1 MKCGADVSG
10 EQGNVATTV
19 LPAADERDPMEEV
32 LELVKKATI
41 GEYEILK
48 ELGRGGMASVYLAHD
63 IALDRKVAIKVMAP
77 ALLMMGE
84 GMTERFRR
92 EARTAANL
100 SHPHIIPIYTVKS
113 TGKTL
118 FFVMKFVP
126 GRSLEAIIKD
136 TGPMPVP
143 MAKAILQQV
152 AGALGYAH
160 RSGVVHRDVKPAN
173 IMIDDEG
180 WSVVTDFGIAKVAE
194 NRGLTM
200 TGVAVGTPAYM
211 SPEQC
216 AAKDITGKS
225 DQYSLG
231 VVAYEML
238 TGRQPF
244 QGDSAMAI
252 MFAHFHEQ
260 PRPLI
265 EERSDCP
272 PELAAL
278 VMRML
283 EKAPDKRWE
292 SMEELVTG
300 LNARP
305 LAHDDPIRLQLLE
318 LARKG
323 GGRSVLDTIPSPPSS
338 PVPRGRGHAAS
349 DAATT
354 PIPVQRVVDLA
365 LAPARGE
372 VYVGDAM
379 QFTATPRSASGVT
392 TASPVSWATN
402 NQAVASITA
411 GGLLTGHAAG
421 VATVIATCDGV
432 SATAE
437 VTVAA
442 VPVGSVVIEPAQLR
456 MGEGEERDL
465 VATVKDRRGGAV
477 SDRGVRWSVTPAG
490 MVTVTDQGHLVALK
504 EGAAEIVAEC
514 DGVRGS
520 ARVVVVPAPVASI
533 TIDPSNPTVVA
544 GQTMSLKA
552 ALSDARGKSLGRRPV
567 SWRSAS
573 DRVATV
579 GPDGLVT
586 GVSEGTAEITA
597 TADGREAKV
606 TVRVTPTPVASVTV
620 APPPPIPVGSTV
632 QLIALL
638 KDARGHAL
646 TGREVKWASA
656 AAKIATVNAAGEV
669 TGVAVGSAKV
679 TASCEAH
686 SWTVTVGVVPVP
698 VASVRIEGAT
708 PLTVGGSGTLK
719 AVVADEAGNPL
730 SGRQVSWTSDHPKR
744 LAISSDGRIVAKAPG
759 TVTVRARVEGREAEV
774 TVTVAPAQV
783 SEAVTAKV
791 AADELPAA
799 PPPALAPLPPV
810 DRERPAES
818 VPSGRRGK
826 LIGGLVGIAAVAVIG
841 VMLTNRGGGEPAAS
855 PADTTAV
862 IPAPVAGPETPP
874 APAPVAI
881 ARVSILGETGP
892 VAVGRTRQLAV
903 QLHDAAGN
911 ELGGRAVAW
920 TSSDTSVLAV
930 SLVGAVTG
938 RKPGSA
944 TVTASSEGRSGT
956 ITLQVNEATAD
967 LPAPVA
973 SVHLS
978 GGGETL
984 DPGGTAQITAEARD
998 AKGRPLAGRTVV
1010 WNSSDPGVVSVSSTG
1025 LVKAI
1030 GPGTATVTASS
1041 EGLDARAT
1049 FTVNQPRPAPVAA
1062 IAITPASTAV
1072 DVGASVQLQA
1082 GLRDERGQPL
1092 QDRPVSWKSSDERI
1106 ARVNQE
1112 GEVTAVASG
1121 SVTITATAE
1130 GKSARAS
1137 VTANEVVITAASV
1150 ALTATGRELTVGETS
1165 RWSAV
1170 ARDSRGRDLA
1180 DRTIAWSSSAP
1191 RVASVAGGL
1200 ITALAPG
1207 TAEITATV
1215 DGRKAA
1221 EKVTV
1226 KAAVA
1231 AAPPPT
1237 AATTA
1242 ASGILPKRALQAGG
1256 GLTCGI
1262 GDRGA
1267 VCWGGG
1273 ASTLSVISGTSGLKS
1288 IGVGRGFACGLLGS
1302 GEAVC
1307 WGENK
1312 SGQLGNG
1319 STAASPTPVAVQGD
1333 HQFSALA
1340 VGGAHVCGLADGK
1353 IWCWG
1358 RGKFGQLGEGQSS
1371 DRKKPVP
1378 VRSKESFTAIAA
1390 GDDHTCALNAA
1401 GKAFCWGLGFA
1412 GQLGFGSRG
1421 QMTEPVDV
1429 SGKPRYESLVAGGKH
1444 TCAVTAEGKAYCWGA
1459 NESGQVGDG
1468 SKDDRTT
1475 PMAVSSDEAFASLT
1489 AGNAHTCGVTPAG
1502 AVLCWGENKAG
1513 QLGNGSKKDSTKP
1526 VPVPA
1531 TERFRLVSAGGGHT
1545 CGLTTEGAVLCW
1557 GNNAQGQLG
1566 DGGTEDRASPA
1577 PVRAN

>member
-10 EQGNVATTV
+10 EQGNIATTV
-19 LPAADERDPMEEV
+19 LPAAGERDPMEEV

-41 GEYEILK
+41 GEYEILT

-63 IALDRKVAIKVMAP
+63 IALDRKVAIKVMSP

-143 MAKAILQQV
+143 MVKAILQQV

-160 RSGVVHRDVKPAN
+160 RSGIVHRDVKPAN

-265 EERSDCP
+265 EERPDCP
-272 PELAAL
+272 ADLATL

-283 EKAPDKRWE
+283 EKGPDRRWE

-305 LAHDDPIRLQLLE
+305 LAHDDPIRIQLLE

-323 GGRSVLDTIPSPPSS
+323 GGRSLLDTIPSPPSS
-338 PVPRGRGHAAS
+338 PVPPARGRAAS
-349 DAATT
+349 EAATT
-354 PIPVQRVVDLA
+354 PMPVHRVVDLA

-392 TASPVSWATN
+392 AASPVNWATN
-402 NQAVASITA
+402 NQAVASINSS
-411 GGLLTGHAAG
+411 GLLTGHAAG

-437 VTVAA
+437 VTVAV
-442 VPVGSVVIEPAQLR
+442 VPVGSVAIEPAELR
-456 MGEGEERDL
+456 LGEGEEHDL
-465 VATVKDRRGGAV
+465 VATVKDRRGALAAG
-477 SDRGVRWSVTPAG
+477 REVRWSVTPAG
-490 MVTVTDQGHLVALK
+490 AATVTERGHLVALK
-504 EGAAEIVAEC
+504 EGAVEVVAEC
-514 DGVRGS
+514 DGVRGR
-520 ARVVVVPAPVASI
+520 ARVAVVPAAVASI
-533 TIDPSNPTVVA
+533 TIHPSNPEVVA
-544 GQTMSLKA
+544 GQSLTLKVE
-552 ALSDARGKSLGRRPV
+552 LTDARGRPLDRRPV
-567 SWRSAS
+567 TWRSAS
-573 DRVATV
+573 ERIATV
-579 GPDGLVT
+579 GPNGLLA
-586 GVSEGTAEITA
+586 GLSEGTTEIVASAE
-597 TADGREAKV
+597 GREATV
-606 TVRVTPTPVASVTV
+606 RVRVTPAAVASVTV
-620 APPPPIPVGSTV
+620 APPPPVTVGSTL
-632 QLIALL
+632 QLVALL
-638 KDARGHAL
+638 KDARGNPL
-646 TGREVKWASA
+646 TGREVKWQSA
-656 AAKIATVNAAGEV
+656 AAKVASVNAAGEV
-669 TGVAVGSAKV
+669 TGVAPGSAKI

-698 VASVRIEGAT
+698 VASVRIEGAA
-708 PLTVGGSGTLK
+708 PLTVGATAMLR
-719 AVVADEAGNPL
+719 ALVADEAGHLL
-730 SGRQVSWTSDHPKR
+730 SGRPVSWISDSPKL
-744 LAISSDGRIVAKAPG
+744 LAVSSDGKVIAKAAG
-759 TVTVRARVEGREAEV
+759 TVTIRARAEGKEAEV
-774 TVTVAPAQV
+774 SITVAPAQV
-783 SEAVTAKV
+783 SEAVTAKI
-791 AADELPAA
+791 AAEGLPMAA
-799 PPPALAPLPPV
+799 VPVPVESMPVEREASPA
-810 DRERPAES
+810 
-818 VPSGRRGK
+818 PSGGK
-826 LIGGLVGIAAVAVIG
+826 GRLIGVLLGVAAVAVVG
-841 VMLTNRGGGEPAAS
+841 VMLMKRGGAEAPATPVETATPAA
-855 PADTTAV
+855 
-862 IPAPVAGPETPP
+862 APVTSPEPQ
-874 APAPVAI
+874 PVAI
-881 ARVSILGETGP
+881 ARVTIVGETGP
-892 VAVGRTRQLAV
+892 VAVGRTRQYAV
-903 QLHDAAGN
+903 QLHDSAGN

-920 TSSDTSVLAV
+920 TSSDSSVLTV

-944 TVTASSEGRSGT
+944 TVTASSEGRSGS
-956 ITLQVNEATAD
+956 ITVPVHEATAD

-973 SVHLS
+973 SVNLA
-978 GGGETL
+978 GGGKTL
-984 DPGGTAQITAEARD
+984 DPGGTAQLSAETRD

-1010 WNSSDPGVVSVSSTG
+1010 WNSSDQAVAGVSSAG
-1025 LVKAI
+1025 LVTAV
-1030 GPGTATVTASS
+1030 GPGTATITASS
-1041 EGLDARAT
+1041 EGLDART
-1049 FTVNQPRPAPVAA
+1049 TITVNQPRPAPVATLA
-1062 IAITPASTAV
+1062 LTPSTASV
-1072 DVGASVQLQA
+1072 DVGATTRLEA
-1082 GLRDERGQPL
+1082 AARDDRGQAL
-1092 QDRPVSWKSSDERI
+1092 TDRPVAWKSSDERI
-1106 ARVNQE
+1106 ARVDRE
-1112 GEVTAVASG
+1112 GAVTGVAKG

-1130 GKSARAS
+1130 GKSSSAT
-1137 VTANEVVITAASV
+1137 VTVNEVLVTAASV
-1150 ALTATGRELTVGETS
+1150 AITAPERELTVGKTT
-1165 RWSAV
+1165 RWSALAKD
-1170 ARDSRGRDLA
+1170 ARGKDLA
-1180 DRTIAWSSSAP
+1180 DRTVTWTSSAP
-1191 RVASVAGGL
+1191 QVAKVDGGL
-1200 ITALAPG
+1200 VTAVGAG
-1207 TAEITATV
+1207 TAEIRATV
-1215 DGRKAA
+1215 DGRSATQT
-1221 EKVTV
+1221 VTV

-1231 AAPPPT
+1231 AAPPPQPVP
-1237 AATTA
+1237 APA
-1242 ASGILPKRALQAGG
+1242 ASPAGAGILPKKALQAGG
-1256 GLTCGI
+1256 GLTCGL
-1262 GDRGA
+1262 GDRGV

-1273 ASTLSVISGTSGLKS
+1273 SGTPSVISGTADLRS
-1288 IGVGRGFACGLLGS
+1288 IGVGRGFACGLRSG

-1312 SGQLGNG
+1312 SGQLGDG
-1319 STAASPTPVAVQGD
+1319 STATSPTPVAVQGD
-1333 HQFSALA
+1333 RTFSAIA
-1340 VGGAHVCGLADGK
+1340 VGGAHACGLADGK

-1358 RGKFGQLGEGQSS
+1358 RGKNGQLGEGQTS
-1371 DRKKPVP
+1371 DRKKPVQ
-1378 VRSKESFTAIAA
+1378 VRSKESFTAVAA
-1390 GDDHTCALNAA
+1390 GDDHTCALNAT

-1412 GQLGFGSRG
+1412 GQLGFGSHD

-1429 SGKPRYESLVAGGKH
+1429 SGKPRYQSIVAGAKH
-1444 TCAVTAEGKAYCWGA
+1444 TCALTQEGKAYCWGA
-1459 NESGQVGDG
+1459 NESGQIGDG

-1475 PMAVSSDEAFASLT
+1475 PTAVSSDEAFASLT
-1489 AGNAHTCGVTPAG
+1489 TGNAHTCGVTAAG
-1502 AVLCWGENKAG
+1502 SVFCWGENKAG
-1513 QLGNGSKKDSTKP
+1513 QLGNGSNKNSAKP
-1526 VPVPA
+1526 VQVPVSG
-1531 TERFRLVSAGGGHT
+1531 RFRAVSAGGGHT
-1545 CGLTTEGAVLCW
+1545 CGLTADGEVLCW

-1566 DGGTEDRASPA
+1566 DGGTEDRASPG